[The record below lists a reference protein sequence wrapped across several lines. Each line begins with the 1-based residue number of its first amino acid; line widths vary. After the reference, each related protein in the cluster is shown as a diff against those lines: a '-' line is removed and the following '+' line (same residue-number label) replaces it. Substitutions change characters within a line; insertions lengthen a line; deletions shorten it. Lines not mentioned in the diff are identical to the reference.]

1 MFESMTYENILES
14 LLRNVPSDVDKR
26 EGSIIFDALSPAALE
41 IAQLYIQLDIV
52 LNNAFADTAEREY
65 LILRAKERGIAP
77 YEATRAVMRA
87 DFNFITDESGRYSGE
102 IVKEGDKFSLSG
114 FTYATKEQIVNT
126 QENAVTV
133 TDENGNIYNIK
144 KGEVIPGAWKIVCEK
159 AGNEGSKKFGTLLPV
174 KTIQG
179 LTKAVITELI
189 EYGQEAED
197 TEKFRKRYF
206 DSINSDAFGGNRA
219 DYIAKVKA
227 IDGVGQVKAKRTP
240 KGGGTVG
247 IIIADVDGGEI
258 SQSVVDIV
266 KEKIDP
272 TGHTG
277 EGDGIAPIGHSV
289 TVSSVRNETIDVYF
303 DDIELEEDADQSE
316 ISLTVDSILKSYAE
330 EININWENVAQ
341 IKIYAAQILARCL
354 EVDGIVNIAR
364 VHFDGENYV
373 VLDEDKT
380 VKFISNF

>member
-14 LLRNVPSDVDKR
+14 LLKNVPSDVDKR
-26 EGSIIFDALSPAALE
+26 EGSIIFDTLSPAALE
-41 IAQLYIQLDIV
+41 LAQMYIQLDIV
-52 LNNAFADTAEREY
+52 LSNAFADTAEREY
-65 LILRAKERGIAP
+65 LILRAKERGIVP

-87 DFNFITDESGRYSGE
+87 DFNFITDGKGGYSGE
-102 IVKEGDKFSLSG
+102 IVKKGDRFSLSG
-114 FTYATKEQIVNT
+114 FTYTASEQIVNT

-133 TDENGNIYNIK
+133 TDENGNIFNIK
-144 KGEVIPGAWKIVCEK
+144 KGEVIPGAWKVVCEK
-159 AGNEGSKKFGTLLPV
+159 AGTEGSKIFGNLLPV

-247 IIIADVDGGEI
+247 IIITDVNGGQA
-258 SQSVVDIV
+258 SQTIINNV
-266 KEKIDP
+266 KEKLDP
-272 TGHTG
+272 AKHTG

-289 TVSSVRNETIDVYF
+289 TVSTVRKEIVDVYF
-303 DDIELEEDADQSE
+303 DGIEFEEGADQSE
-316 ISLTVDSILKSYAE
+316 ISMAVVQILNSYAD
-330 EININWENVAQ
+330 EINSNWENVGQ

-354 EVDGIVNIAR
+354 EIDGIVNIAR
-364 VHFDGENYV
+364 VHFDGDNYV
-373 VLDEDKT
+373 VLGEDE
-380 VKFISNF
+380 VAEFCSNF

>member
-227 IDGVGQVKAKRTP
+227 IDGVGQVKVYRAP
-240 KGGGTVG
+240 EGGGTVRVV
-247 IIIADVDGGEI
+247 ITDSENKKPSAELVDK
-258 SQSVVDIV
+258 VKDIL
-266 KEKIDP
+266 DP
-272 TGHTG
+272 VEY
-277 EGDGIAPIGHSV
+277 EGLGCGIAPIGHEVEVKGVSHVDVEV
-289 TVSSVRNETIDVYF
+289 TAEWQTESNKDVDVGLITEVIENYFKEVNGKWEEKDSLTIYSAQIIARMLDIDGIIDVTKVTLNNSQRLQTG
-303 DDIELEEDADQSE
+303 INE
-316 ISLTVDSILKSYAE
+316 IFVFNTLNE
-330 EININWENVAQ
+330 
-341 IKIYAAQILARCL
+341 
-354 EVDGIVNIAR
+354 
-364 VHFDGENYV
+364 
-373 VLDEDKT
+373 
-380 VKFISNF
+380 